1 MKMNNIVRLAVGFAC
16 LLTTLFFE
24 QAQAQDLSTR
34 ENLYQEAAKSLALR
48 SIGPSTMGGR
58 ISDIKVDPNHP
69 STWYVAV
76 GSGGVWKTTNSG
88 TTWNPIF
95 DGQASYSIGTVEI
108 DPNNSNVIWVGTG
121 ENVSG
126 RHVAWGSGVYKSEDG
141 GQSWKNMGLSASE
154 HIGRILI
161 DPRDSDVVLVAAE
174 GALWSSGGER
184 GVYRSEDGGE
194 SWTHVLAVDEKTGA
208 TDLEFDPSNPEV
220 LYAATYERRRKVW
233 AFLAGGPGSG
243 IHKSTDNGLTWKEVS
258 KGLPRADMG
267 KIGLAVT
274 PADPNLVYA
283 TIESDPANKGFYR
296 STDKA
301 ESWEKRNSYTSGGT
315 GPHYY
320 QEIEASPSDPDVVI
334 QMDVFYQV
342 TRDGGATFNYLE
354 TGRSKHSD
362 NHALWIDPA
371 NPAHMLAGSDG
382 GLYETFDE
390 GKTWKFFNNL
400 PIAQFYK
407 IAVDNAEPFYNV
419 VAGAQDLGTL
429 IGPSRTLNTEGIRN
443 QDWYV
448 PLGADGY
455 DAAFDPTDP
464 NIVYME
470 IQQGV
475 LNRLD
480 RRTEELM
487 DIQPQP
493 APEDPA
499 ERFNWDAP
507 IVVSPHDHKTLYFG
521 SQRVWKSTNRG
532 DSWTPI
538 SGDLTS
544 DTNPFEL
551 PMQELVPGV
560 EALYDNGAMSKYA
573 TLTAISESP
582 LRQGLLYT
590 GSDDGLV
597 HVSNDDGAS
606 WQKVG
611 AFPGLPSRS
620 FINDVEASA
629 HDDETIFVV
638 ADAHKEGDYSP
649 YIYRSTNQGKSW
661 KNIAGDLPKGVIV
674 WALKQDPVNENLLF
688 IGAENGLYFSY
699 NQGQNWLKLSAGV
712 PTISFRDIEL
722 HEREGDV
729 IGGTFGRGIYILDD
743 YTPLRHIAELEAD
756 VNSTILPVRDAWW
769 YIEQVPMQAKGM
781 PSQGSNA
788 YRAQNPEFGASITY
802 LVRDLPKTAAEIRKE
817 QQRALAADNQ
827 DIPFPGWEQLRDESM
842 EDAPTTLLLIK
853 DENGHPIRWLKG
865 ASGNGLHR
873 TTWDL
878 RLPAPDPISFAT
890 PGFRPP
896 WAGTPQGPLV
906 SPGAYSAELYLL
918 FKGSLRQ
925 MGEAQTFN
933 VKPIPSLED
942 RDFESTFAFHKQLN
956 DLSRAMSSA
965 GRVLG
970 EASNRLRHIEEALI
984 QSSYLEP
991 SLFQELKDLEAT
1003 HALLSLA
1010 LYGDRVRQGRD
1021 ISVEPAIMGR
1031 LNQVLYGLSGT
1042 SLAPT
1047 QTHRENVTIAETA
1060 FADFKGDLADFS
1072 TKLESFE
1079 ARVEAAGAPYTPG
1092 RKLKK

>member
-1 MKMNNIVRLAVGFAC
+1 MQ
-16 LLTTLFFE
+16 E
-24 QAQAQDLSTR
+24 
-34 ENLYQEAAKSLALR
+34 LYESAARSMELR
-48 SIGPSTMGGR
+48 AIGPSAMGGR

-76 GSGGVWKTTNSG
+76 GSGGVWKTINSG
-88 TTWNPIF
+88 TTWMPIF
-95 DGQASYSIGTVEI
+95 DAQASYSIGTIEI

-126 RHVAWGSGVYKSEDG
+126 RHVAWGDGVYKSQDG
-141 GQSWKNMGLSASE
+141 GRTWKQMGLPKSE

-174 GALWSSGGER
+174 SPLWSSGGER
-184 GVYRSEDGGE
+184 GVYRTEDGGE
-194 SWTHVLAVDEKTGA
+194 RWTQVLAVDDKTGA
-208 TDLEFDPSNPEV
+208 TDLEFDPSNPDV
-220 LYAATYERRRKVW
+220 IYAATYERRRKVW

-243 IHKSTDNGLTWKEVS
+243 IHKSTDNGRTWKEVTM
-258 KGLPRADMG
+258 GLPRGDMG

-320 QEIEASPSDPDVVI
+320 QEIEASPTDPDVVI

-342 TRDGGATFNYLE
+342 TRDGGESFNYLE

-362 NHALWIDPA
+362 NHALWIDPV
-371 NPAHMLAGSDG
+371 NPEHMLAGSDG
-382 GLYETFDE
+382 GLYESFDE
-390 GKTWKFFNNL
+390 GKTWKFFSNL

-487 DIQPQP
+487 NIQPQP
-493 APEDPA
+493 APGDPA

-507 IVVSPHDHKTLYFG
+507 IVISPHDHKTLYFG

-538 SGDLTS
+538 SGDLTT

-551 PMQELVPGV
+551 PMQDRVPGV
-560 EALYDNGAMSKYA
+560 DALYDNGAMSKFA
-573 TLTAISESP
+573 TLTAIAESP
-582 LRQGLLYT
+582 RRQGLLYT
-590 GSDDGLV
+590 GSDDGMV
-597 HVSNDDGAS
+597 HVSTDDGAS
-606 WQKVG
+606 WTKAGV
-611 AFPGLPSRS
+611 FPGLPALS

-629 HDDETIFVV
+629 HDDQTLFVV
-638 ADAHKEGDYSP
+638 ADAHKEGDYTP

-674 WALKQDPVNENLLF
+674 WALKQDPVNEDLLF
-688 IGAENGLYFSY
+688 IGAENGLYFTY
-699 NQGQNWLKLSAGV
+699 NQGENWLKLGTGA

-722 HEREGDV
+722 HEREGDL

-743 YTPLRHIAELEAD
+743 YTPLRHIASLEEKA
-756 VNSTILPVRDAWW
+756 VSTVLPVRDAWW

-781 PSQGSNA
+781 PSQGSSA
-788 YRAQNPEFGASITY
+788 YRADNPDYGALITY
-802 LVRDLPKTAAEIRKE
+802 LVSDLPKTAA
-817 QQRALAADNQ
+817 QQRKDETRQLAAENKDV
-827 DIPFPGWEQLRDESM
+827 PFPGWDQLREESM
-842 EDAPTTLLLIK
+842 EDGPMTLLLIK
-853 DENGHPIRWLKG
+853 DENGAPIRWLKG
-865 ASGNGLHR
+865 ASSNGLHR
-873 TTWDL
+873 ITWDL

-906 SPGAYSAELYLL
+906 TPGAYSVELYQEYN
-918 FKGSLRQ
+918 GTLRQ
-925 MGEAQTFN
+925 LGEAQNFT
-933 VKPIPSLED
+933 VKPIPAIEG
-942 RDFESTFAFHKQLN
+942 RDFEATFAFHKQMN
-956 DLSRAMSSA
+956 DLSRKMSSA
-965 GRVLG
+965 GRILG
-970 EASNRLRHIEEALI
+970 EASNRMRHVEEAIL
-984 QSSYLEP
+984 QSSSLDP
-991 SLFQELKDLEAT
+991 TLFQELKDLEVS
-1003 HALLSLA
+1003 HAQLSLN
-1010 LYGDRVRQGRD
+1010 LYGDRVRQRRD
-1021 ISVEPAIMGR
+1021 IAVEPAIMGR
-1031 LNQVLYGLSGT
+1031 LNQVIYGLSGT

-1047 QTHRENVTIAETA
+1047 QTHRENVEIAEKD
-1060 FADFKGDLADFS
+1060 FAQFMDELSEFS
-1072 TKLESFE
+1072 DRLESYE
-1079 ARVEAAGAPYTPG
+1079 SQVQAAGAPYTPG
-1092 RKLKK
+1092 RKLYE